1 MYLLDPIVLLLT
13 LAAAWVIFKIVQILN
28 ELQDNEDKFE

>member
-13 LAAAWVIFKIVQILN
+13 LAAGCVIFKIVQILN
-28 ELQDNEDKFE
+28 ELQDNDDKFE